1 MTGRKDGHRICI
13 KGLIMN
19 LYREKFEN
27 WHNVVLGQ
35 ETGAFNVLLNT
46 YEDINVNHRWTVW
59 CVAIQV
65 TKPFE

>member
-1 MTGRKDGHRICI
+1 
-13 KGLIMN
+13 MN